1 MRGMS
6 GPRRTAGRTG
16 SRATRRPRATLLAP
30 TLLTVLCLL
39 GLGPGLA
46 SPAGASTASDLRA
59 ARDRLHQLERRIA
72 DEQKQVQA
80 IHANLIDVAAQLV
93 REQEAYGRL
102 ALELFRARDDLQATR
117 AELSD
122 VRDRLDTRARIAYI
136 DGPGA
141 TLSALLGATTLS
153 EVSDG
158 LEFQDRLA
166 REDGELAARLH
177 RLLGQEKRK
186 AATLETLVAEPREL
200 VKTLADRGEALATAF
215 AQQQQALE
223 DMSAS
228 RAEIGQL
235 VKKLQKR
242 LTAEELATARTSGG
256 GMTITFGRWAEYLLQ
271 RLQAPQCR
279 SNLVL
284 VVAWET
290 AEFTA
295 ATWNP
300 LATTYSIP
308 GATLFNSA
316 GVKNYASLDMGLDA
330 TEGTLRKP
338 GLGYEAILSDLAAC
352 SDPMVTGWAVNA
364 SRWCRGCAGG
374 RYVVAIVP
382 AVEAYYDRY
391 ANR

>member
-1 MRGMS
+1 VRRHVRG
-6 GPRRTAGRTG
+6 
-16 SRATRRPRATLLAP
+16 TRRAGATLLAL
-30 TLLTVLCLL
+30 TLLAL
-39 GLGPGLA
+39 LGPGGA
-46 SPAGASTASDLRA
+46 APAGADTASDLRA
-59 ARDRLHQLERRIA
+59 ARDRLGQLERQIA
-72 DEQKQVQA
+72 DQQEQVQS
-80 IHANLIDVAAQLV
+80 IHANLIAVAAQLV
-93 REQEAYGRL
+93 KEQGAYQRL
-102 ALELFRARDDLQATR
+102 ALELFRARDALEATR
-117 AELSD
+117 QDLNAT
-122 VRDRLDTRARIAYI
+122 RDRLDTRARIAYI

-153 EVSDG
+153 DVTDG

-177 RLLGQEKRK
+177 RLLDRQRDQ
-186 AATLETLVAEPREL
+186 AATLDTLVARRREM
-200 VKTLADRGEALATAF
+200 VKVLGDRNQALAAAF
-215 AQQQQALE
+215 DQQQQALQ
-223 DMSAS
+223 DMSAA
-228 RAEIGQL
+228 RAEIGRL
-235 VKKLQKR
+235 VKKLQKQ
-242 LTAEELATARTSGG
+242 LTAEELATARSSGR
-256 GMTITFGRWAEYLLQ
+256 GMTITFGRWAELLLQ

-279 SNLVL
+279 SDLVV

-300 LATTYSIP
+300 LATTFSIP

-316 GVKNYASLDMGLDA
+316 GVKNYASLEMGLDA
-330 TEGTLRKP
+330 TVGTLEKP
-338 GLGYEAILSDLAAC
+338 GLGYEAILADLAAC

-374 RYVVAIVP
+374 RYVVAIIP